1 MLGIHARI
9 PRVALVGMLVL
20 FVLGAGCWYF
30 IFRPV
35 NQLRRSL
42 RLVAAVQVGQT
53 TKSEFRQMAKQYGV
67 RVNEFPNS
75 FGFEQSNRVLE
86 YLHLAPRTVVET
98 NVMLENGLVE
108 VVSVRASIGNGGEI
122 AYINIREFNARDTSC
137 GHVPVCVKPVT
148 STMSTTVIFSPSVPI
163 SERRHLLSLNWWC
176 LAKLGGCKSSREFFP
191 VAWEQQYR

>member
-1 MLGIHARI
+1 MPTPFKRTSRA
-9 PRVALVGMLVL
+9 ALTSVIALL
-20 FVLGAGCWYF
+20 ILGAGYWYF
-30 IFRPV
+30 VFRPAD
-35 NQLRRSL
+35 QLRRGL
-42 RLVAAVQVGQT
+42 QLAAAVQVGQT
-53 TKSEFRQMAKQYGV
+53 TKSDFRQMAKQYGV
-67 RVNEFPNS
+67 RIDEFPNA
-75 FGFEQSNRVLE
+75 FGFAQSNRVLE

-98 NVMLENGLVE
+98 NVTFENGLVE

-176 LAKLGGCKSSREFFP
+176 LVKLGGCKSSREFFP
-191 VAWEQQYR
+191 VAWEKQYQ